1 MQLCCRKGEK
11 VSNPEKDYSKAS
23 ESVNDTR
30 RKDSEDTTYQEKGQN
45 SEDMDEQNDN
55 ENSEV
60 SENSGSDIKKATPN
74 VSENRAGIQNDDK
87 TAHFS
92 EYGNESESQIEQDG
106 RVETNEECGKDEPE
120 TVTEA
125 DEGDQEEVMLGN
137 KSELSEDDGDIVKE
151 VS

>member
-45 SEDMDEQNDN
+45 SEGMDEQNDN

-60 SENSGSDIKKATPN
+60 SENSGSDTKKATPD

-92 EYGNESESQIEQDG
+92 EYGNESESKIEQDG
-106 RVETNEECGKDEPE
+106 RVETNEECGKD
-120 TVTEA
+120 
-125 DEGDQEEVMLGN
+125 
-137 KSELSEDDGDIVKE
+137 
-151 VS
+151 

>member
-1 MQLCCRKGEK
+1 
-11 VSNPEKDYSKAS
+11 
-23 ESVNDTR
+23 
-30 RKDSEDTTYQEKGQN
+30 
-45 SEDMDEQNDN
+45 MDEQNDN

-60 SENSGSDIKKATPN
+60 SENSGSDTKKATPD